1 MKGNKIVL
9 DLEFT
14 PLRDPDLQAVAG
26 NEIIEIGAVKLDEE
40 NRKLDRFQTYVKPQY
55 SDIPYRITQITG
67 ITKKTVEKAPQYAEA
82 MEQFADWIGSDVRSR
97 FYTWSTSDQNVI
109 LREADLKEKRYTLVF
124 LPNLTAICTLA
135 MPKHCT
141 LTLQLLKNITVYA
154 TCVWMIPIRQKKTLS
169 M

>member
-40 NRKLDRFQTYVKPQY
+40 NRKLDSFQTYVKPQY

-67 ITKKTVEKAPQYAEA
+67 ITKKTFNRYFIFRQGGLQKGKKQTVLYLEHQRSERDPAGGRSEGISAARYVLCALG
-82 MEQFADWIGSDVRSR
+82 GSAANSPADVRLHPSHEPNQRPR
-97 FYTWSTSDQNVI
+97 FH
-109 LREADLKEKRYTLVF
+109 ADLL
-124 LPNLTAICTLA
+124 
-135 MPKHCT
+135 
-141 LTLQLLKNITVYA
+141 
-154 TCVWMIPIRQKKTLS
+154 
-169 M
+169 